1 MKKVI
6 NTFGQVDMSKIG
18 NPVIVI
24 YNTPDDY
31 KGYFVARIW
40 DLDQPTD
47 TLMIKKTLRE
57 IREDIKANL
66 PNMVRLQK
74 AKNDVPCIVET
85 WI

>member
-24 YNTPDDY
+24 YNSPDDY
-31 KGYFVARIW
+31 KGYFVARVW
-40 DLDQPTD
+40 DLDKPTD
-47 TLMIKKTLRE
+47 TFMLKKDLHK

-66 PNMVRLQK
+66 PNMVRLPK
-74 AKNDVPCIVET
+74 AQNDDPCIVET